1 MSAAMRELR
10 SAVMILV
17 EASWEDE
24 SGALK
29 TISAR
34 MEDRSVSG
42 ACMASTEVHGEIH
55 PAQSYAAGSPARR
68 LNLASADL
76 GFTLKE

>member
-1 MSAAMRELR
+1 
-10 SAVMILV
+10 
-17 EASWEDE
+17 
-24 SGALK
+24 
-29 TISAR
+29 
-34 MEDRSVSG
+34 
-42 ACMASTEVHGEIH
+42 MASTEVHGEIH